1 MKKFLKYYKLIN
13 FETKLFF
20 FSSIILLLV
29 NFLLLSDSSS
39 RISYLVLLVL
49 VTIFGLP
56 HGALDT
62 MLAKKFKIYYN
73 VTSFILFNLTYLTLG
88 LTVFLFWSLF
98 PILTLYLFLSISA
111 YHFSEDWK
119 LNLKFYQ
126 RLSIGLGVIN
136 LPLFFHIEE
145 VNIIYSYL
153 TNDNEIFFYSKIQY
167 FLASINLLFLL
178 HIALKKIKVLNV
190 FLQIAIIIFFSY
202 LLNPIYFFISY
213 FCFFH
218 SIKNYKESINDLQT
232 EKKIKINIMVLL
244 NTLTTICLG
253 IIFYAFFFKNFNMAN
268 LSMLIFIGLASLT
281 VPHMLL
287 KFIISK
293 RRF

>member
-119 LNLKFYQ
+119 LNLKFY
-126 RLSIGLGVIN
+126 LE
-136 LPLFFHIEE
+136 LFKN
-145 VNIIYSYL
+145 NIILS
-153 TNDNEIFFYSKIQY
+153 S
-167 FLASINLLFLL
+167 FL
-178 HIALKKIKVLNV
+178 
-190 FLQIAIIIFFSY
+190 
-202 LLNPIYFFISY
+202 
-213 FCFFH
+213 
-218 SIKNYKESINDLQT
+218 KE
-232 EKKIKINIMVLL
+232 EK
-244 NTLTTICLG
+244 C
-253 IIFYAFFFKNFNMAN
+253 
-268 LSMLIFIGLASLT
+268 
-281 VPHMLL
+281 
-287 KFIISK
+287 
-293 RRF
+293 